1 MSKLQLGAFAVPVV
15 DPSPQAPP
23 GMQDLAATGLGYLMW
38 TAGIACFVA
47 IVVLG
52 ITFMFNAMGRTNG
65 AKDVVGPVGWIIV
78 GTGMATAASA
88 IAQELMG
95 VSIPVT
101 PIAPPGADTG
111 VNLIL
116 GYLVW
121 FGGAGCLLAI
131 ITLGIIFILNATG
144 RTNGA
149 KAVVIPVGW
158 IGLGTFAVAGASA
171 ITYQLIGV

>member
-65 AKDVVGPVGWIIV
+65 AK
-78 GTGMATAASA
+78 
-88 IAQELMG
+88 E
-95 VSIPVT
+95 
-101 PIAPPGADTG
+101 
-111 VNLIL
+111 
-116 GYLVW
+116 
-121 FGGAGCLLAI
+121 
-131 ITLGIIFILNATG
+131 
-144 RTNGA
+144 
-149 KAVVIPVGW
+149 VVIPVGW